1 MLYGGATMLDSPAPP
16 VVLEVDGCTD
26 VLDESPQRA
35 LALADLLLEAR
46 TTLVEPW
53 WPVGDA
59 GAPAA
64 AAGHD
69 WGPPGTRWSGL
80 HAAAPGAWQGVYERF
95 TADGW
100 EKQRKRWAAGELQIL
115 GLVGHQLDDEGY
127 PEPGGRAGWGT
138 AIDREL
144 PFAGAAVRLR
154 VWVHPPVY
162 GEEVAEVVRDRW
174 VPFARHAT
182 ALLEGVSGYLTVD
195 HAGDASPYEDW
206 HGVPIQT
213 VDVTRTVRGPYWG
226 TLLGHQVRAA
236 VDMEAIVALRDVT
249 VQDAGEGTW
258 VWLPGDVDDPDV
270 DLLRRLRDLLGP
282 VLPEGMDDWTYY
294 GLPLRI
300 ATLG

>member
-1 MLYGGATMLDSPAPP
+1 MLDSPAPP
-16 VVLEVDGCTD
+16 VVLEVDGRTD

-53 WPVGDA
+53 WPVGEA

-64 AAGHD
+64 ATGYD
-69 WGPPGTRWSGL
+69 WGPPGSRWSGL
-80 HAAAPGAWQGVYERF
+80 HAAAPGAWQGAYERF
-95 TADGW
+95 TTRGW
-100 EKQRKRWAAGELQIL
+100 EKQRTRWATGELRIL

-127 PEPGGRAGWGT
+127 PEPDHRDGWNI

-144 PFAGAAVRLR
+144 PFSGAAVRLR

-162 GEEVAEVVRDRW
+162 GEEIPEVVRERW
-174 VPFARHAT
+174 VPFARHAA

-195 HAGDASPYEDW
+195 HAGEASPYEEW
-206 HGVPIQT
+206 QGVPIQT
-213 VDVTRTVRGPYWG
+213 VDVTRTARGPYWG
-226 TLLGHQVRAA
+226 TLLGPQVRAA
-236 VDMEAIVALRDVT
+236 VDMEAIAALRDVI
-249 VQDAGEGTW
+249 VQDVGEGTW
-258 VWLPGDVDDPDV
+258 VWLTGDADVPDV
-270 DLLRRLRDLLGP
+270 DLLRQLRDLLRP

-300 ATLG
+300 AALG